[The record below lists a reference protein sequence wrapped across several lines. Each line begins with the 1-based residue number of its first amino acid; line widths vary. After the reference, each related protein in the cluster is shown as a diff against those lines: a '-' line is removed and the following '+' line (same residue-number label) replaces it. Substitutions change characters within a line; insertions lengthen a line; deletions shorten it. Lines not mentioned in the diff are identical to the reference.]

1 MITIRE
7 ASIEDREGC
16 AAIQALYTTRSAWQI
31 MSEGDPERMNIPQNQ
46 GMSLLTFYIRQV
58 RLPQTRVLR
67 LPSAL
72 TPLERV
78 WDQYDA
84 RLVAVEEPAPAEIH
98 NEEDKKAAP
107 EVIKGYLLLD
117 VLHDQQQGIIK
128 RLLVDRAARGRGAG
142 KALVRAARAWA
153 MRQGLETLM
162 AQVPMRNVPGI
173 EFYQKRGFR
182 ICGLCQHFYPTRED
196 ALFLVQTV

>member
-1 MITIRE
+1 MITVRE
-7 ASIEDREGC
+7 ATTEDRAGC
-16 AAIQALYTTRSAWQI
+16 AVIQALYTTRAAWQI
-31 MSEGDPERMNIPQNQ
+31 MREGDPERLSTSQSA
-46 GMSLLTFYIRQV
+46 GMALLTFYIRQV

-72 TPLERV
+72 IPLERV
-78 WDQYDA
+78 WEQYDA
-84 RLVAVEEPAPAEIH
+84 RLVAVEEPAPAEMD
-98 NEEDKKAAP
+98 NDDNNLAA
-107 EVIKGYLLLD
+107 EVIKGYLMLE
-117 VLHDQQQGIIK
+117 VLHEQQQGIIR

-142 KALVRAARAWA
+142 KALLRAARVWA

-173 EFYQKRGFR
+173 EFYQQRGFR